1 MRLSPREIEDR
12 LEEAAH
18 TLRNLPEKDRPRG
31 YGNSW
36 PPVVH
41 DARHAYGYTPERPMR
56 VIPSAAAISR
66 MEECFDWLLMLNPE
80 DARIVWLRA
89 EGARW
94 RQVCIRAGV
103 VRSTAWRR
111 WVAAL
116 LTISKKLEKL
126 DKTKGKGKGAKPL
139 TATTRNQPHES
150 GAATEDEPT
159 RTCWCSARAIPAR
172 RPRPAG
178 QSSSAR
184 SKGRTPTAKPTRRT
198 TNDCPDPRNAPGHR
212 RRA

>member
-1 MRLSPREIEDR
+1 
-12 LEEAAH
+12 
-18 TLRNLPEKDRPRG
+18 
-31 YGNSW
+31 
-36 PPVVH
+36 
-41 DARHAYGYTPERPMR
+41 
-56 VIPSAAAISR
+56 

-126 DKTKGKGKGAKPL
+126 DKSKGKAKAAKPL
-139 TATTRNQPHES
+139 TATARNP
-150 GAATEDEPT
+150 
-159 RTCWCSARAIPAR
+159 
-172 RPRPAG
+172 PREGDADT
-178 QSSSAR
+178 SDNR
-184 SKGRTPTAKPTRRT
+184 
-198 TNDCPDPRNAPGHR
+198 PDPSNFGRDTFPGFD
-212 RRA
+212 A

>member
-1 MRLSPREIEDR
+1 
-12 LEEAAH
+12 
-18 TLRNLPEKDRPRG
+18 
-31 YGNSW
+31 
-36 PPVVH
+36 
-41 DARHAYGYTPERPMR
+41 MR
-56 VIPSAAAISR
+56 VIPSAAAISC

-126 DKTKGKGKGAKPL
+126 DKTKGKGKGVKPL
-139 TATTRNQPHES
+139 TAI
-150 GAATEDEPT
+150 T
-159 RTCWCSARAIPAR
+159 RTP
-172 RPRPAG
+172 PREPE
-178 QSSSAR
+178 
-184 SKGRTPTAKPTRRT
+184 AKALSNP
-198 TNDCPDPRNAPGHR
+198 PDPSNFGRDTFPGFD
-212 RRA
+212 A